1 MSIDKDRLF
10 LVGTA
15 LVLLFTALQ
24 AANSNTLRDAQK
36 REVKEKAAVQICAA
50 VFFRHAASILYL
62 SAFLQALL
70 VSASALGLF
79 GLKDNS
85 K

>member
-15 LVLLFTALQ
+15 LGLLFTALQ
-24 AANSNTLRDAQK
+24 AASSNTLRDAQK
-36 REVKEKAAVQICAA
+36 RGVKEKAAVQICTP
-50 VFFRHAASILYL
+50 VFFRHASSILYL
-62 SAFLQALL
+62 SALLQALL
-70 VSASALGLF
+70 VSSSALGLF